1 MNETE
6 LKWRARFKNQ
16 HTLEQYDAKSKE
28 HLFKDVLDRQDE
40 LELFELIGDGKIYQ
54 VDLRTGKFFIKG
66 VEFFPITESD
76 FQKPLR
82 DVKYRLIYYKRKK
95 ATITLTDVKNPE
107 VLHYLLGWQAL
118 VNGKNFQR
126 IMFIYPDGK
135 VELKSKR

>member
-1 MNETE
+1 MNKTE
-6 LKWRARFKNQ
+6 LKWVAHFKNQ
-16 HTLEQYDAKSKE
+16 HVLEQFDDKGRE
-28 HLFKDVLDRQDE
+28 HLFKEVLDRQKE
-40 LELFELIGDGKIYQ
+40 LYKFELIGSGKIYQ

-82 DVKYRLIYYKRKK
+82 DVEYRLIYYKRKQ
-95 ATITLTDVKNPE
+95 TTVTQTTVKKP
-107 VLHYLLGWQAL
+107 VLLYYLLGWQAL
-118 VNGKNFQR
+118 VDGKNFQR